1 MKDQEKILHVLALAA
16 HELNEQ
22 KITWAVGASM
32 LLYFHGITN
41 TFHDIDLMTTLQD
54 AEKVKNIL
62 LKLGAVQENSAAN
75 RMYKTECFY
84 EFDLHGVEIDV
95 IAGMIIVC
103 SGREEDCSLQKDKIE
118 GCASLENER
127 IPLYSVQEWRRFYAL
142 MGREKKVEM
151 IDQKI
156 GKNIF

>member
-1 MKDQEKILHVLALAA
+1 MTDQEKILHVLALAA

-41 TFHDIDLMTTLQD
+41 MFHDIDLMTTSQD

-62 LKLGAVQENSAAN
+62 LNLGAVQENSAAN
-75 RMYKTECFY
+75 RMYKTERFY
-84 EFDLHGVEIDV
+84 EFNLQGVEIDV

-103 SGREEDCSLQKDKIE
+103 SGRDENCSLEKEKIE
-118 GCASLENER
+118 GYASLENER
-127 IPLYSVQEWRRFYAL
+127 IPLYSLQEWRHFYAL
-142 MGREKKVEM
+142 MGRENKVEM
-151 IDQKI
+151 ID
-156 GKNIF
+156 KNIGENIF